1 VAGVIERLRAIDEAL
16 PAADGAAVFNR
27 VYLTVTE
34 QVSDGLEGQ
43 VFDDPEFMAALDVR
57 FACMWLS
64 AYEAGQRRRA
74 VPKAWSPL
82 FEHRRTKGLLPIQFA
97 LSGMNSHI
105 EHDLALA
112 VVDTCQSRGV
122 SPRRAGVRADY
133 EAVNDILAS
142 VESGVRR
149 SFLTDIGREIDDR
162 VGPIVHLVNSWSI
175 DKARD
180 LAWVSVETLWALR
193 RLDALADRYRGGLA
207 HTVGMT
213 SRYLLTPVAAR

>member
-1 VAGVIERLRAIDEAL
+1 
-16 PAADGAAVFNR
+16 
-27 VYLTVTE
+27 
-34 QVSDGLEGQ
+34 
-43 VFDDPEFMAALDVR
+43 M
-57 FACMWLS
+57 
-64 AYEAGQRRRA
+64 
-74 VPKAWSPL
+74 
-82 FEHRRTKGLLPIQFA
+82 
-97 LSGMNSHI
+97 
-105 EHDLALA
+105 
-112 VVDTCQSRGV
+112 

-162 VGPIVHLVNSWSI
+162 IGPIVHLVNSWSI

-193 RLDALADRYRGGLA
+193 RLEALADRYRGGLA

-213 SRYLLTPVAAR
+213 SRYLLTPV